1 MSKCPH
7 RIADVIAAV
16 KAHPKYNETTLN
28 FKQSL
33 DRWNGMS
40 VNPYY
45 QKKHNRYIRHVWSHF
60 YLDTRYIGP
69 SLFDDMWPKGLDM
82 IQ

>member
-1 MSKCPH
+1 
-7 RIADVIAAV
+7 
-16 KAHPKYNETTLN
+16 
-28 FKQSL
+28 
-33 DRWNGMS
+33 MS

-60 YLDTRYIGP
+60 YLDTQYIGP
-69 SLFDDMWPKGLDM
+69 SLFDDTWPKGLDM